1 MQWKACV
8 CLMDTDSQNMI
19 KYDLY
24 DSSDSSKF
32 SVLQI
37 NCNIIGDSSN
47 ESTND
52 STCALEI

>member
-32 SVLQI
+32 STVLRFA
-37 NCNIIGDSSN
+37 
-47 ESTND
+47 E
-52 STCALEI
+52 